1 MPRWRSE
8 SASVRSINGVAR
20 ANNGGSAL
28 AASICPAPALSLRSN
43 STALARDAIL
53 ASGQTLRCPNE
64 GWQSLSNHD
73 EHATTAAYRVVV
85 LSLNQRGCPPRFN
98 ERTTD
103 WHRPQPIDLPC
114 PAAPLLARRLQSGS
128 NQAAR
133 RLFGATAVLDLRTGF
148 FSATSAAVTRA
159 KPDRDAAKTSR

>member
-28 AASICPAPALSLRSN
+28 AASICPAPALPLRSN

-114 PAAPLLARRLQSGS
+114 PAAPPLARRPPIRIESSRSAPLRSNRGS
-128 NQAAR
+128 RFADEF
-133 RLFGATAVLDLRTGF
+133 LFGNVSRGH
-148 FSATSAAVTRA
+148 TSKA
-159 KPDRDAAKTSR
+159 